1 VINETFVNHFRLSN
15 FLVGAKTPFSLGCSL
30 GRRVNFLL
38 MIINALSGNTSGE
51 SRYYGRY
58 RRSLRV
64 AARQALAALIAGV
77 IYIDEI
83 GEGRLGRP
91 SGGCR
96 MSRRTRWGVVGLFA
110 LGAGLHS
117 LPAYAAETGQL
128 QPFEQASGGEPAS
141 GSGMLYI
148 AQDRAV
154 HVYDENTWKLVRT
167 INLAQ
172 IHGVRGIDISRG
184 GDSMLYISYENDLTQ
199 PGWVLKY
206 DLVNNRVVWN
216 KRFPNGI
223 DQFSLSR
230 DGTKMY
236 MPAQA
241 LPNGEWTVHDT
252 SDGSQIGIVAAGGG
266 QHQHNTVTSISGAH
280 VYLGNEIDD
289 HLTQIDADT
298 FHITKRIGPL
308 LYALRPMT
316 INGKETLAFT
326 TATDRLGF
334 QVSDIA
340 SGQVLY
346 TISMDDGSGQG
357 QPVLAGRNGAPCAH
371 AGPVRLIL
379 RLLGRSEAAACGW
392 QSDAVSHGISLRP
405 DERELYVLDGPNARV
420 HVFDITGLP
429 ETAPREI
436 AAISVHTLDGVEAN
450 CSLSCTKD
458 GWLTNS
464 TDGRYVFVGDSGD
477 VISTATHGVVEHLPE
492 LLDSRHFAEGVWRN
506 GKVVDSARFG
516 VGRVQ

>member
-1 VINETFVNHFRLSN
+1 
-15 FLVGAKTPFSLGCSL
+15 
-30 GRRVNFLL
+30 
-38 MIINALSGNTSGE
+38 
-51 SRYYGRY
+51 
-58 RRSLRV
+58 
-64 AARQALAALIAGV
+64 
-77 IYIDEI
+77 
-83 GEGRLGRP
+83 
-91 SGGCR
+91 

-110 LGAGLHS
+110 LGAGLYS
-117 LPAYAAETGQL
+117 LPAYAAGTGQV
-128 QPFEQASGGEPAS
+128 QPSEQTSESPTGGGS
-141 GSGMLYI
+141 GSSSDTANGNGMLYI

-167 INLAQ
+167 ISLAQ

-241 LPNGEWTVHDT
+241 LSNGEWTVHDT
-252 SDGSQIGIVAAGGG
+252 SDGGQIGIVAAGGG

-308 LYALRPMT
+308 SYALRPMT
-316 INGKETLAFT
+316 INGRETLAFT

-346 TISMDDGSGQG
+346 TVSMEDGGGQG
-357 QPVLAGRNGAPCAH
+357 QPVLAGQNGAACAH
-371 AGPVRLIL
+371 ARPVRLIL
-379 RLLGRSEAAACGW
+379 RLLGRSEAAACGSGW

-429 ETAPREI
+429 ATAPREI
-436 AAISVHTLDGVEAN
+436 AAIPVHTLDGVEAN

-477 VISTATHGVVEHLPE
+477 VISTATHSVVEHLPE